1 MGIHCEVVPYE
12 VENYQ
17 SIGTQPIFQIG
28 EDFMSQSSGCKVYD
42 NYFSMLAPYEIKS
55 INQLEMQ
62 FFFGLERLQAV

>member
-17 SIGTQPIFQIG
+17 SIGTQFIFQTG
-28 EDFMSQSSGCKVYD
+28 EDFMSQSSGCKVFEH
-42 NYFSMLAPYEIKS
+42 YFGMLAPYEIQS

-62 FFFGLERLQAV
+62 FFFELGRLQVV